1 MEMYQRRRI
10 LIEGHSAVY
19 HVMSRTVCQNF
30 LFGEAEKEV
39 FCRQLRKQA
48 AFAGIEVLAFCVMSN
63 HIHLLLRVPILG
75 ALSDEELLHRYLAY
89 YGEDKVPLSTY
100 SVQELR
106 AILAQGGQQAA
117 AARARVTARMCN
129 LPAFMRE
136 LKQRFSIWFN
146 HQHGTKGTIWAA
158 RYKSVIVEDTPE
170 SLTRVAA
177 YIDLNPVRAELV
189 TDPKDYR
196 WCSYAASLAG
206 VRSARAGLEQLF
218 NNSRRY
224 PEAIASYRLI
234 LFGKGYQSKGVLNK
248 DQGRISA
255 ERVEQILKE
264 QGKVPLEELLRVRV
278 RYFGDGLALGSKT
291 FIAQFLRD
299 HRNAFGQKRRK
310 AGTPLPTTDTAF
322 TLHSFRNLQRNIY
335 G

>member
-1 MEMYQRRRI
+1 
-10 LIEGHSAVY
+10 
-19 HVMSRTVCQNF
+19 MSRTVCQNF
-30 LFGEAEKEV
+30 LFGETEKEV
-39 FCRQLRKQA
+39 FCRLLRKQA
-48 AFAGIEVLAFCVMSN
+48 AFAGIEVLAYCVMSN
-63 HIHLLLRVPILG
+63 HIHLLLRVPVLG
-75 ALSDEELLHRYLAY
+75 TLSDVELLERYQAY
-89 YGEDKVPLSTY
+89 YGEEKVPLSTY

-106 AILAQGGQQAA
+106 AILAQGGEHAA
-117 AARARVTARMCN
+117 AARARVTARMCY

-206 VRSARAGLEQLF
+206 VRLARAGLEQLF
-218 NNSRRY
+218 NNSRQY

-234 LFGKGYQSKGVLNK
+234 LFGKGYQSKGTMEK
-248 DQGRISA
+248 DRGRIPA
-255 ERVEQILKE
+255 ARLEQIIQEK
-264 QGKVPLEELLRVRV
+264 GKVPLEELLRVRV

-299 HRNAFGQKRRK
+299 HRDVFGQKRSK
-310 AGTPLPTTDTAF
+310 AGTPLPTSGTSY

>member
-1 MEMYQRRRI
+1 MKTYQRRRI
-10 LIEGHSAVY
+10 LIEGNSAVY

-30 LFGEAEKEV
+30 LFGETEKEV
-39 FCRQLRKQA
+39 FCGQLRKQA
-48 AFAGIEVLAFCVMSN
+48 AFAGIEVLAYCVMSN
-63 HIHLLLRVPILG
+63 HTHLLLRVPVLG
-75 ALSDEELLHRYLAY
+75 TLSDEELLHRYQAY

-106 AILAQGGQQAA
+106 AVLAQEGRHAA
-117 AARARVTARMCN
+117 AARARITARMCN

-146 HQHGTKGTIWAA
+146 HQHGTKGTIWAS

-196 WCSYAASLAG
+196 WCGYAASLAG

-234 LFGKGYQSKGVLNK
+234 LFGKGYQSKGVLNQ

-299 HRNAFGQKRRK
+299 HRDTFGQKRRK